1 MSMITPAL
9 AFCVWCA
16 QERLAGAEARV
27 RGAQA
32 RAEALAV
39 ELADVQVGARTCQ
52 RARVCTFVQ
61 TCSGPH
67 IRTHRDTQQAQGL
80 TGTHIL
86 KLTRPRTH
94 TLTQARTHTHT
105 HTHKRTSAHTHA
117 HAHRRQAEAKDLMG
131 SSTISRVNRLPGTTQ
146 SLACV
151 HEYASRRPRVFLA
164 NSYQQRCFY
173 LAQPLLVPIQYSAWP
188 LLHELVS
195 VACLPGRCLAP
206 AQHTFCPAR
215 CCQAWLCTT
224 AHCCQAWL
232 LAWPRTS

>member
-105 HTHKRTSAHTHA
+105 HTHTQAHERAHTCTCTP
-117 HAHRRQAEAKDLMG
+117 
-131 SSTISRVNRLPGTTQ
+131 S
-146 SLACV
+146 
-151 HEYASRRPRVFLA
+151 
-164 NSYQQRCFY
+164 
-173 LAQPLLVPIQYSAWP
+173 
-188 LLHELVS
+188 
-195 VACLPGRCLAP
+195 PGRGKRPHGLKHHQPCESA
-206 AQHTFCPAR
+206 
-215 CCQAWLCTT
+215 AWYNTEPCMR
-224 AHCCQAWL
+224 A
-232 LAWPRTS
+232 